1 MSDEERRKKHFTVT
15 SARTLFRK
23 IGYRSCRA
31 AKCNNRNE
39 KQPDPPSTTSFRSF
53 FPRRGLF
60 PLPPPP
66 HPPPPPP
73 PPPPLLDRRTRE
85 NTSGTQDWVIAVRRC
100 TRFVTINFVF
110 FMIILL
116 CWRRFQ
122 FARIYITSLFNGCSA
137 SLTCNFRFLFTSVDR
152 WRAVP

>member
-1 MSDEERRKKHFTVT
+1 MNEAKCRTKKGEKNTRVNFTVT

-53 FPRRGLF
+53 FPRRG
-60 PLPPPP
+60 PD
-66 HPPPPPP
+66 P
-73 PPPPLLDRRTRE
+73 PPPPLLDRPTRE

-116 CWRRFQ
+116 CRRRFQ